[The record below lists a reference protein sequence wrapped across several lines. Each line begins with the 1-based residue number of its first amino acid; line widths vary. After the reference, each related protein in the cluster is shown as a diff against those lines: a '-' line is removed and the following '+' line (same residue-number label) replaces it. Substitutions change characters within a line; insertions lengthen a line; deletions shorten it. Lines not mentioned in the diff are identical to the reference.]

1 MTAPNDG
8 KHAEK
13 LDHSYIAVGMYS
25 GAVAL
30 EDVLKV
36 SLKPKHILLSDLAIK
51 FH

>member
-25 GAVAL
+25 GTAAL
-30 EDVLKV
+30 DRILKV
-36 SLKPKHILLSDLAIK
+36 SLKTKHILLSDLAIK